1 MTLYDTN
8 DEITYITL
16 RIVSEEA
23 SSHLSELR
31 TVATPPVTHHCGMN
45 AAPGGSNKPKQRDKQ
60 DKPRAAEHQNIII
73 QQLSIQTGT
82 AIRLVAVL
90 KC

>member
-1 MTLYDTN
+1 
-8 DEITYITL
+8 
-16 RIVSEEA
+16 
-23 SSHLSELR
+23 
-31 TVATPPVTHHCGMN
+31 MN

-90 KC
+90 NVDIENYSDKSPNN